1 MRTDSGMVTARH
13 RLRDQVTAVI
23 DYHWK
28 NAAKLLQRDD
38 KVAVRY
44 EESVEPWAREY
55 KATLLELA
63 NPQLQ
68 IGDWHT
74 IFDVCMAIPFAASCT
89 LRDLIEHKAFGHEEA
104 IAEISAAATHA
115 FALRLQHLE
124 DRPPEGSELEFRTVT
139 PVPVSPTSCADAHAR
154 AHTLACT
161 HARAAALAV
170 QCACTAV
177 SDCTAVTSHA
187 HRGHDCLQK
196 RKSTRERKCSGA
208 SGPSER
214 QRRPDG
220 YTELCPLRAALCD
233 AARTNRSVG
242 RMNRNDGAM
251 LLYIGRR
258 HARAPTGSPPWPRC
272 ATTCAHRASSPTALR
287 CAALHSHMRWCGG
300 VCPAA

>member
-23 DYHWK
+23 DYHWQ

-68 IGDWHT
+68 IGDWRT
-74 IFDVCMAIPFAASCT
+74 IFDVCAIPFAPSCT
-89 LRDLIEHKAFGHEEA
+89 LRDLIERKAFGHEEA

-139 PVPVSPTSCADAHAR
+139 PVPVSPTSCAHAHAR

-170 QCACTAV
+170 RCACTAM
-177 SDCTAVTSHA
+177 SDRTAVTSHA
-187 HRGHDCLQK
+187 HRDTIAC
-196 RKSTRERKCSGA
+196 RSARARA
-208 SGPSER
+208 SASAAVPRGRPNGSADPTGTPSS
-214 QRRPDG
+214 
-220 YTELCPLRAALCD
+220 ALC
-233 AARTNRSVG
+233 
-242 RMNRNDGAM
+242 
-251 LLYIGRR
+251 
-258 HARAPTGSPPWPRC
+258 
-272 ATTCAHRASSPTALR
+272 ALR
-287 CAALHSHMRWCGG
+287 CAMPRGPIGRSVKG
-300 VCPAA
+300 

>member
-38 KVAVRY
+38 EVAVRY

-68 IGDWHT
+68 IGGWRT
-74 IFDVCMAIPFAASCT
+74 ILDACMAIPFAASCT
-89 LRDLIEHKAFGHEEA
+89 LRDLIERKAFEHEEA

-124 DRPPEGSELEFRTVT
+124 DRPPEGSELDFRTVT
-139 PVPVSPTSCADAHAR
+139 PVPVSPTSCAHAHAR

-170 QCACTAV
+170 RCACTAV

-187 HRGHDCLQK
+187 HRYTIAC
-196 RKSTRERKCSGA
+196 RSARTRAGA
-208 SGPSER
+208 SAAVPRGRPNGSADPTGTPSS
-214 QRRPDG
+214 
-220 YTELCPLRAALCD
+220 ALC
-233 AARTNRSVG
+233 
-242 RMNRNDGAM
+242 
-251 LLYIGRR
+251 
-258 HARAPTGSPPWPRC
+258 
-272 ATTCAHRASSPTALR
+272 ALR
-287 CAALHSHMRWCGG
+287 CAMPRGPIGQSVG
-300 VCPAA
+300 